1 MCQIKLLLLLIKI
14 NFLDNSNNFVFQPDD
29 LKNAV
34 ESESIDVCI
43 DITGSDEE
51 DPADQ
56 PIKNFENFSLA
67 ELNVNKSSISD
78 IQEVVKDNLHTEKT
92 LSPDAI
98 SGLAQLGKE
107 DLVCVF
113 SNFAQ
118 ELSVEEVQNLGICFG
133 QQIGIKDS
141 IIEAYIGSLVLVQV

>member
-1 MCQIKLLLLLIKI
+1 MLNKTVIFIIII
-14 NFLDNSNNFVFQPDD
+14 NFLVNSNNSVFQPDD
-29 LKNAV
+29 IKKAV

-51 DPADQ
+51 DHADQ
-56 PIKNFENFSLA
+56 PTKNLENLSLA

-92 LSPDAI
+92 VSPDAI

-107 DLVCVF
+107 DLECVF
-113 SNFAQ
+113 SNFARD
-118 ELSVEEVQNLGICFG
+118 LSIEEVRDLGMCFG